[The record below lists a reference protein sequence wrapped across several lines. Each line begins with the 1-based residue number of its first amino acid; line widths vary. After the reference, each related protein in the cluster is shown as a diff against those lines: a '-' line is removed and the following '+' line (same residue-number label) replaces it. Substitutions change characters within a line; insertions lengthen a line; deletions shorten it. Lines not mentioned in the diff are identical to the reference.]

1 MEKTTMLKLKFMG
14 RDEKE
19 HQCAVELKQAQT
31 INLPLLF
38 LATRK
43 EVHAIT
49 DKIWKE
55 MAGFF
60 RYLIIFIDLNLYK
73 IKFLMF

>member
-1 MEKTTMLKLKFMG
+1 MEKTTMLKLKYMG
-14 RDEKE
+14 RDEKD
-19 HQCAVELKQAQT
+19 HLCAVELKQAQT

-49 DKIWKE
+49 DKI
-55 MAGFF
+55 
-60 RYLIIFIDLNLYK
+60 
-73 IKFLMF
+73 